1 MIKQYAVDQ
10 VVEQAI
16 NSLGTSRL
24 PIPLRENAAVVEQ
37 SISQWIHHRSL
48 VKQRRSEWF
57 NRLTEDDRM
66 MIRDIL
72 EDCAEMA
79 IGSFFTLLDGVG
91 GTSEGVFQ
99 IVAIDSTNDRK
110 VLNPEN
116 AEMLHDIFSDVCEE
130 GRRQV

>member
-1 MIKQYAVDQ
+1 MTKQYAVDQ

-16 NSLGTSRL
+16 NSLGTPGL
-24 PIPLRENAAVVEQ
+24 PKPSRENADMVEQ
-37 SISQWIHHRSL
+37 SISQRIHDRSL
-48 VKQRRSEWF
+48 VEQRRSEWF
-57 NRLTEDDRM
+57 NRLTEHDRM

-91 GTSEGVFQ
+91 GNYEGVFQ
-99 IVAIDSTNDRK
+99 IVAIDSTNDGK

-116 AEMLHDIFSDVCEE
+116 TEMLHDIFSDVCEE
-130 GRRQV
+130 DRRQI